1 MNLYKKSLLLSLLLI
16 IAVIGSVYAQPQVD
30 FSKDDPYKKPDLWK
44 KIKANP
50 NDSSLWVKYTGK
62 TWKMMT
68 PKEKE
73 NIARIRQELYIQS
86 IAEQESIIGES
97 DNTAAQPTAST
108 KSEALFVGYASPE
121 SLSKPKTVSEA
132 DMKQLAQLEAM
143 IMQERNDIAELKRN
157 VFENFILIEDALK
170 DEFANYG
177 VEYQYYS
184 DVHPDGKY
192 NEIRWIE
199 EQELRLRQLKLKKIA
214 ELKKKIRGQ

>member
-1 MNLYKKSLLLSLLLI
+1 MNLYKKLLLLSLLLI
-16 IAVIGSVYAQPQVD
+16 LAAVGSVYAQPQVD
-30 FSKDDPYKKPDLWK
+30 FTKDDPYNKPELWK

-62 TWKMMT
+62 TWKTMN

-86 IAEQESIIGES
+86 IAEQESIIGEL
-97 DNTAAQPTAST
+97 DNAAAQPTADA
-108 KSEALFVGYASPE
+108 KGEALFVGYASPK
-121 SLSKPKTVSEA
+121 SLAKPKTVSES
-132 DMKQLAQLEAM
+132 DMKQLAQLEKM
-143 IMQERNDIAELKRN
+143 IMEERNDIAELKRN
-157 VFENFILIEDALK
+157 IFENFVLIEDVLK
-170 DEFANYG
+170 DEFASFG

-184 DVHPDGKY
+184 DIHPDGKY

-199 EQELRLRQLKLKKIA
+199 EQELRLKQLKLKKIA